1 MPKEQN
7 EHSKLPDSG
16 DPLVIAA
23 VSASAVLGAVAAAIG
38 GWIGYSALGVN
49 HREALPPATMVER
62 RTFISPTA
70 GMISYYADRKAAGR
84 PLVLI
89 HSINAAASAYELMPI
104 FEHYQGRRP
113 VYALDLPGFGFSDRS
128 NRVYSPRVYTNAILD
143 FLQTQ
148 VRDIQD
154 GGADVVALSLGSEF
168 AASAAKERV
177 DLFHSLTM
185 ISPSGFTDRRNMP
198 VSPQAI
204 LDGRNALAYRL
215 FAFPVWSQ
223 AFYDLL
229 TTRPSINFFL
239 KQSFEGPV
247 DPGLVEYSYATAHQP
262 GARYAPLYFV
272 SGKLFTPNIRERVY
286 EQLALPVLVI
296 YDRDSFVRFDA
307 LPGMVERHPNWRA
320 VRIAPTKGLPHF
332 EKMSETA
339 QALDDFWKAS
349 EAQNAPEKVE
359 TAS

>member
-7 EHSKLPDSG
+7 SKLPDSG

-49 HREALPPATMVER
+49 HQESLPPATMAER

-70 GMISYYADRKAAGR
+70 GMVSYYADRKVAGR

-89 HSINAAASAYELMPI
+89 HSINAAASAYEMMPI
-104 FEHYQGRRP
+104 FEHYQGHRP
-113 VYALDLPGFGFSDRS
+113 VYVLDLPGFGFSDRS
-128 NRVYSPRVYTNAILD
+128 NRVYSPRVYTNTIID

-154 GGADVVALSLGSEF
+154 SGADVVALSLGSEF
-168 AASAAKERV
+168 AASAAKERP

-185 ISPSGFTDRRNMP
+185 ISPSGFTDRRKKIA
-198 VSPQAI
+198 SQQASQI
-204 LDGRNALAYRL
+204 GLSALAYRL
-215 FAFPVWSQ
+215 FSFPLWGQ

-229 TTRPSINFFL
+229 ATRPSINFFL
-239 KQSFEGPV
+239 KKSFEGPV
-247 DPGLVEYSYATAHQP
+247 DPGLAEYGYATAHQP

-286 EQLALPVLVI
+286 ELLTLPVLVI
-296 YDRDSFVRFDA
+296 YDRDNFVRFDT
-307 LPGMVERHPNWRA
+307 LPGMVERHPNWHA
-320 VRIAPTKGLPHF
+320 VRIAPTKGLPQF
-332 EKMSETA
+332 EKMSEMA
-339 QALDDFWKAS
+339 QALDNFWQGT
-349 EAQNAPEKVE
+349 EVQETPEKAE
-359 TAS
+359 TA